1 MSWISDIGTEL
12 GGAVSSAEGA
22 ITTVASAGH
31 ELLGSQG
38 YLKVGGLQI
47 GTGVTQGDVVTTN
60 ANTTA
65 TGVLNTNIFSSMLA
79 EITSN
84 PLILL
89 AIIAVILIL
98 VMKK

>member
-1 MSWISDIGTEL
+1 MSWINDIGTEL

-22 ITTVASAGH
+22 ITTVANAGH
-31 ELLGSQG
+31 TLLGSG
-38 YLKVGGLQI
+38 GSLTVGNVQI

-60 ANTTA
+60 TNASA
-65 TGVLNTNIFSSMLA
+65 ALNTNVFNSMWA

-89 AIIAVILIL
+89 AIIAIILIL

>member
-1 MSWISDIGTEL
+1 MSWINDIGTDL
-12 GGAVSSAEGA
+12 GGVVSGAEGA
-22 ITTVASAGH
+22 ITTVANAGH
-31 ELLGSQG
+31 TLLGSG
-38 YLKVGGLQI
+38 GSLTVGNVQI

-60 ANTTA
+60 TNASA
-65 TGVLNTNIFSSMLA
+65 ALNTNVFNSMLA

-89 AIIAVILIL
+89 AIIAIILIL

>member
-1 MSWISDIGTEL
+1 MSWINDIGTGL
-12 GGAVSSAEGA
+12 SDVVSSAEGA
-22 ITTVASAGH
+22 VTTVANAGH
-31 ELLGSQG
+31 TLLGSG
-38 YLKVGGLQI
+38 GSLTVGNVQI

-60 ANTTA
+60 TNASA
-65 TGVLNTNIFSSMLA
+65 ALNTNVFNSMLA

-89 AIIAVILIL
+89 AIIAIILIL